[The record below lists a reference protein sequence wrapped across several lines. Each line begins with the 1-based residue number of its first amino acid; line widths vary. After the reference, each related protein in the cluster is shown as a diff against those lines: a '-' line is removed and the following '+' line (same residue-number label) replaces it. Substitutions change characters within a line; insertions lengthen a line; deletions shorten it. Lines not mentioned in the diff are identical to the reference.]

1 MKYASVIGLLGIMA
15 AGSFVAALASED
27 ASSTLVVTN
36 LQDSIELSVPVSTL
50 TLVFPRGNLASV
62 EEPRVGATA
71 SPRYFH
77 LVDEKRGLVVT
88 GWFESASSWDGFE
101 KFWAGEL
108 RAMKNAGV
116 SIRKAPDVV
125 AAGPWLAAAYD
136 VDLPRNGTS
145 ANVRA
150 ELIRAGTW
158 IDIHISIT
166 SDLPQSEEREQAVQF
181 LRSIAI
187 KEAQ

>member
-1 MKYASVIGLLGIMA
+1 MKFAYVTGLLGVVA
-15 AGSFVAALASED
+15 AGSFVAALASEGTN
-27 ASSTLVVTN
+27 STLVVTN
-36 LQDSIELSVPVSTL
+36 LQDSIELSVPVSQL
-50 TLVFPRGNLASV
+50 TLVIPRGNLASV
-62 EEPRVGATA
+62 EEPRIGATA

-77 LVDEKRGLVVT
+77 FVDEKQGLVVT
-88 GWFESASSWDGFE
+88 GWFESASSWNGFE

-136 VDLPRNGTS
+136 VDLPRKVTS
-145 ANVRA
+145 SNVRA

-166 SDLPQSEEREQAVQF
+166 SDLLQNEQREQAVQF
-181 LRSIAI
+181 LGSIVV
-187 KEAQ
+187 KEGQ